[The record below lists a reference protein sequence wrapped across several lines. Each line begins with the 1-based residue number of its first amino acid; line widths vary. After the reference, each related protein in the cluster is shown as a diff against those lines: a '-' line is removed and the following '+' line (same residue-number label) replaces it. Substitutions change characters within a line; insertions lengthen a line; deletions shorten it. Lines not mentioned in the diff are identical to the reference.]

1 LNKHLPAL
9 IEQLNP
15 FWVTELHNVLN
26 NIGRKMIVSNI
37 NKSNEKV
44 NISAYSL
51 EPGNIVPHNWYHTL
65 LRPCGKSDTTAITIL
80 SELVFLHRY
89 NGATE
94 FQLNFAYF
102 ARKFNFGLSQVK
114 DAVIRLEKL
123 SLLKRDLRT
132 IIVQGRRFT
141 NEMFLL
147 LNISNVLKLN
157 PNNKTSDQNNSN
169 GSLELELKKFP
180 LSGRNERTSSLEFSS
195 DNIDKRENNKK
206 SRSTESNFCQNSFTE
221 QKPIH
226 PTAVLPVTGFRL
238 ASFYPLG
245 QTETAKLKQLC
256 GREFSGN
263 AINEILLSMSKRL
276 TDRFF
281 KSKKAFMNYMAKA
294 LTYEK
299 RDAVK
304 ISKETFRIRSNISE
318 DQIIKQQKEAFLTR
332 IEESTDTNLAA
343 QLSRKLASTLSPDL
357 AYEFLLAA
365 KFPTHATCCDLKISL
380 QKSIDLSEMQYGLI
394 LEQVQSVY
402 GLSIS
407 SLEFIVKNQ
416 EAPTFAVPSAA
427 SSEGNNE
434 SEMFL
439 RVWSR
444 IRAGLIKTCGEGI
457 DRNWFSKLTA
467 NIDEERGEIKLQAP
481 TLFIRDWI
489 QRNYQHLLE
498 KFCNKENYRLMEITV

>member
-1 LNKHLPAL
+1 MNS
-9 IEQLNP
+9 P
-15 FWVTELHNVLN
+15 FVT
-26 NIGRKMIVSNI
+26 
-37 NKSNEKV
+37 
-44 NISAYSL
+44 
-51 EPGNIVPHNWYHTL
+51 
-65 LRPCGKSDTTAITIL
+65 CGKVFKAGDVIIHTWYQQFCLEDGNPDLVAITIL
-80 SELVFLHRY
+80 GDIVAWYRNGTDGYSGALTPKLHGHSLYLSY
-89 NGATE
+89 NYYE
-94 FQLNFAYF
+94 Q
-102 ARKFNFGLSQVK
+102 KFGFREDRVRRALT
-114 DAVIRLEKL
+114 RLYTQNI
-123 SLLKRDLRT
+123 LKRSFKN
-132 IIVQGRRFT
+132 IHVKGRRVNKLVIDLDAGFFKSC
-141 NEMFLL
+141 FLDPEL
-147 LNISNVLKLN
+147 DIRGIKEEKKPYRLHQCYDQISTKTIVIKNRSNVHAH
-157 PNNKTSDQNNSN
+157 
-169 GSLELELKKFP
+169 
-180 LSGRNERTSSLEFSS
+180 
-195 DNIDKRENNKK
+195 
-206 SRSTESNFCQNSFTE
+206 ESNFCKSSLAK
-221 QKPIH
+221 QKPA
-226 PTAVLPVTGFRL
+226 PTTSVLSARGFSL
-238 ASFYPLG
+238 ASFYPLS
-245 QTETAKLKQLC
+245 QSEAAKLQALC
-256 GREFSGN
+256 GRGFSAN

-380 QKSIDLSEMQYGLI
+380 QKSIDLSQRQYRLI

-402 GLSIS
+402 GSSVS

-457 DRNWFSKLTA
+457 DRNWFSKLKV
-467 NIDEERGEIKLQAP
+467 NVNEQQKEIKLTAP
-481 TLFIRDWI
+481 NLFIRDWI
-489 QRNYQHLLE
+489 QQNYQNLLE
-498 KFCNKENYRLMEITV
+498 KFCNRENYRLMEITV

>member
-1 LNKHLPAL
+1 MNS
-9 IEQLNP
+9 P
-15 FWVTELHNVLN
+15 FITY
-26 NIGRKMIVSNI
+26 G
-37 NKSNEKV
+37 KV
-44 NISAYSL
+44 FK
-51 EPGNIVPHNWYHTL
+51 PGNVIVHDWYRQFCL
-65 LRPCGKSDTTAITIL
+65 EDGNPDLVAITIL
-80 SELVFLHRY
+80 GDIIAWYRNGINDYLGELAPKFDNKSLSVSY
-89 NGATE
+89 N
-94 FQLNFAYF
+94 YF
-102 ARKFNFGLSQVK
+102 EKKFGFREDRTRRAL
-114 DAVIRLEKL
+114 IRLEEQSVLTRTVKNVVL
-123 SLLKRDLRT
+123 SSGQRINRLLITLAAGFFESCFFD
-132 IIVQGRRFT
+132 
-141 NEMFLL
+141 
-147 LNISNVLKLN
+147 
-157 PNNKTSDQNNSN
+157 P
-169 GSLELELKKFP
+169 ELDIR
-180 LSGRNERTSSLEFSS
+180 G
-195 DNIDKRENNKK
+195 IREEKK
-206 SRSTESNFCQNSFTE
+206 SYRLHRCYDQISTKTIFIKNRSTESNFCKTQTIS
-221 QKPIH
+221 
-226 PTAVLPVTGFRL
+226 VLPVRGFSL
-238 ASFYPLG
+238 AYFYPLS
-245 QTETAKLKQLC
+245 QPEAAKLQALC
-256 GREFSGN
+256 GRQFSGN

>member
-1 LNKHLPAL
+1 MNS
-9 IEQLNP
+9 P
-15 FWVTELHNVLN
+15 FITY
-26 NIGRKMIVSNI
+26 G
-37 NKSNEKV
+37 KV
-44 NISAYSL
+44 FK
-51 EPGNIVPHNWYHTL
+51 PGNVIVHDWYRQFCL
-65 LRPCGKSDTTAITIL
+65 EDGNPDLVAITIL
-80 SELVFLHRY
+80 GDIIAWYRNGINDYLGELAPKFDNKSLSVSY
-89 NGATE
+89 N
-94 FQLNFAYF
+94 YF
-102 ARKFNFGLSQVK
+102 EKKFGFREDRTRRAL
-114 DAVIRLEKL
+114 IRLEEQSVLTRTVKNVVL
-123 SLLKRDLRT
+123 SSGQRINRLLITLDAGFFESCFIDPKVNIT
-132 IIVQGRRFT
+132 GRR
-141 NEMFLL
+141 E
-147 LNISNVLKLN
+147 K
-157 PNNKTSDQNNSN
+157 
-169 GSLELELKKFP
+169 
-180 LSGRNERTSSLEFSS
+180 
-195 DNIDKRENNKK
+195 KK
-206 SRSTESNFCQNSFTE
+206 SPLLHHCNDQISIKTIFIKNRSTASESNFCQNSFAGE
-221 QKPIH
+221 KPIQ
-226 PTAVLPVTGFRL
+226 TTFLFPVTGFSL
-238 ASFYPLG
+238 ASFYPLS
-245 QTETAKLKQLC
+245 QPDTAKLKQLC

-263 AINEILLSMSKRL
+263 AINEILLNMSKRL
-276 TDRFF
+276 TDRLF

-304 ISKETFRIRSNISE
+304 TSNETFRIRANISKDE
-318 DQIIKQQKEAFLTR
+318 IIKHRQETFLNK

-498 KFCNKENYRLMEITV
+498 KFCNQENYSLMEVGV

>member
-1 LNKHLPAL
+1 
-9 IEQLNP
+9 
-15 FWVTELHNVLN
+15 
-26 NIGRKMIVSNI
+26 MIVSNI

-94 FQLNFAYF
+94 FQLNFVYF

-157 PNNKTSDQNNSN
+157 PNNKTSDQNDSN

-195 DNIDKRENNKK
+195 DNKIKRENNKK
-206 SRSTESNFCQNSFTE
+206 SRSTGSNFNANSFLE
-221 QKPIH
+221 KENSS
-226 PTAVLPVTGFRL
+226 VTVTHKQRL
-238 ASFYPLG
+238 SFVSFYPLAQSDIDKL
-245 QTETAKLKQLC
+245 QTLC
-256 GREFSGN
+256 SREFSSN
-263 AINEILLSMSKRL
+263 AINEILQSLSAKLPNHS
-276 TDRFF
+276 FPH
-281 KSKKAFMNYMAKA
+281 KAAFIKYMGKA
-294 LTYEK
+294 LAHEM
-299 RDAVK
+299 RDVVK
-304 ISKETFRIRSNISE
+304 ISNESFRIRSNTSKN
-318 DQIIKQQKEAFLTR
+318 QTIKQQKEAFLNK
-332 IEESTDTNLAA
+332 IEESTDTTTAA
-343 QLSRKLASTLSPDL
+343 QLSRKLASILPPDL
-357 AYEFLLAA
+357 AYDFLLVA
-365 KFPTHATCCDLKISL
+365 KFPLHATSSDLKISL
-380 QKSIDLSEMQYGLI
+380 QKSIDLNKSQCGVI

-402 GLSIS
+402 GSFIS

-416 EAPTFAVPSAA
+416 ESPKVNVSDVISPVDDAYPQSL
-427 SSEGNNE
+427 SG
-434 SEMFL
+434 
-439 RVWSR
+439 VWGR
-444 IRAGLIKTCGEGI
+444 IRTGLIKTCGEGI
-457 DRNWFSKLTA
+457 DHNWFSKLKV
-467 NIDEERGEIKLQAP
+467 NVDEERGEIKLQA
-481 TLFIRDWI
+481 LNGFVRDWI
-489 QRNYQHLLE
+489 QQNYQHLLE
-498 KFCNKENYRLMEITV
+498 RFCNKENYRLMEVTV